1 MVANGQVANDF
12 VFSGRCSD
20 VYSRNDFPKD
30 FVFGSA
36 VSAFQWEGADDEDG
50 RMPSIWDTYVH
61 SST

>member
-1 MVANGQVANDF
+1 MDKAEVLAMSFKENEP
-12 VFSGRCSD
+12 D